1 MTSVVLVRVR
11 NLISARII
19 NWRRVLKYTQVEI
32 KIPFSATGMIIGR
45 GGENISAMQSVS
57 NCKIEVDR
65 GAADK
70 GMFKENWVIPE

>member
-1 MTSVVLVRVR
+1 
-11 NLISARII
+11 
-19 NWRRVLKYTQVEI
+19 
-32 KIPFSATGMIIGR
+32 MIIGR

-70 GMFKENWVIPE
+70 GKFTNENLSGCHSKFFSWESNEK